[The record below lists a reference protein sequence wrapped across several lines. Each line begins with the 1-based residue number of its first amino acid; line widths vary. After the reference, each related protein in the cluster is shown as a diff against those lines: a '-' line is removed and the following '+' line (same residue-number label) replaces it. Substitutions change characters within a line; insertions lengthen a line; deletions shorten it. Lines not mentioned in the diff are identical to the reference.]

1 MNVERF
7 NIAFLYKLL
16 MNTFINF
23 FLIKLLIESL
33 NISNNE
39 ISILMIILI
48 SAISILIW
56 RLVFKKPI
64 LVIVFIVFLVIGIL
78 YMNFNQG

>member
-78 YMNFNQG
+78 YMNFKQG